1 MKYKSSTE
9 IYSDTIAIKHKQVIF
24 FGGNEYMGRD
34 LYSLMGC
41 KRKNSILKSV
51 TVSDI
56 TIEGYRV
63 INVEPYDSTGVNA
76 LDSTPGRYDKALET
90 IENTLKSF
98 IPGEKVRI
106 CVYSNVR
113 RPIEYLFQ
121 C

>member
-1 MKYKSSTE
+1 MSQGFGLTCLRLSP
-9 IYSDTIAIKHKQVIF
+9 IF
-24 FGGNEYMGRD
+24 
-34 LYSLMGC
+34 LLSL
-41 KRKNSILKSV
+41 S
-51 TVSDI
+51 
-56 TIEGYRV
+56 

-76 LDSTPGRYDKALET
+76 LDSTPGRYDKALGT